1 MDFSLGGHRR
11 SLCPV
16 SSQDWEG
23 KGKGKVEKGRK
34 KKGERKKGRGKR
46 KGKRKRGGKKAH
58 FIHSSKILSQGCHQ
72 TKYIQFFHLF
82 RHSKQTTQHCQSN
95 CTKSVPQQKSLQLDS
110 HSRVPK
116 FTFPFFFP
124 LLKAEAQTLCE
135 SSTAPAERI
144 SPQSSSRGEFQ
155 CRGENCCFPRGYRSH
170 VKEKKNKVDL
180 DRNSVV
186 SAGNVL

>member
-23 KGKGKVEKGRK
+23 KGKGKMEKGRK

-58 FIHSSKILSQGCHQ
+58 FKHSSKILSQGRHQ
-72 TKYIQFFHLF
+72 TKYIHFFHLF

-110 HSRVPK
+110 PSRVPK

-135 SSTAPAERI
+135 STSREDLTTKLQERRV
-144 SPQSSSRGEFQ
+144 SVQRRKLLFPQGVRIPCQG
-155 CRGENCCFPRGYRSH
+155 
-170 VKEKKNKVDL
+170 KKIK
-180 DRNSVV
+180 
-186 SAGNVL
+186 